1 MTSISIPIDQSWFNT
16 PNQNLKE
23 YINTLFSKN
32 IILENKS
39 IKGIITPHAGISYSG
54 IVSTYMYDYLLKNII
69 LSKSKNINLV
79 ILCTNHYLNTSD
91 LITTDIS
98 FVKFGNDTRIDINNK
113 ITGELYNTSTN
124 IIINNDRT

>member
-1 MTSISIPIDQSWFNT
+1 
-16 PNQNLKE
+16 
-23 YINTLFSKN
+23 
-32 IILENKS
+32 
-39 IKGIITPHAGISYSG
+39 
-54 IVSTYMYDYLLKNII
+54 MYDYLLKNII

-79 ILCTNHYLNTSD
+79 ILCTNNYLNTSD